1 MTSLAAKPLASKRRR
16 RWVLALAALLV
27 GAWLISAVWLRRA
40 GASPEKLGPSAF
52 FTELPL
58 LLNVAH
64 RGASAHATEHTL
76 EAYAL
81 AVSQG
86 ADVLE
91 LDLRLT
97 HDRVL
102 VVAHDANIERTAG
115 ISATIAAL
123 DWEEL
128 RRTAGERAPL
138 RLSDVFEHFPRAHY
152 NLELKAEQN
161 DAAEALARLL
171 DERQMTER
179 VLVASYHQS
188 ALSAF
193 REASGGRVATS
204 ASMRESVGFLAC
216 YLLEIHCS
224 HTFVAL
230 QLPASFPVWL
240 GGSSFHEFA
249 HAQGLK
255 VHYWTVD
262 EPEHMR
268 ALVLAGAD
276 GIMTNRPDVLAKVL
290 APLQPRYEAVSE

>member
-1 MTSLAAKPLASKRRR
+1 VTSLAARPLASKRLR
-16 RWVLALAALLV
+16 RWGWALAGLLL
-27 GAWLISAVWLRRA
+27 GAWLISGVWLRRA
-40 GASPEKLGPSAF
+40 GASLEKLGPSAF
-52 FTELPL
+52 FTELPP

-64 RGASAHATEHTL
+64 RGASARATEHTL
-76 EAYAL
+76 AAYAL
-81 AVSQG
+81 ALSQG

-97 HDRVL
+97 RDRVL
-102 VVAHDANIERTAG
+102 VVAHDANLERTAG
-115 ISATIAAL
+115 ISATISAL

-128 RRTAGERAPL
+128 QRIAGERAPL
-138 RLSDVFEHFPRAHY
+138 RLRDVFEHFPRAHY
-152 NLELKAEQN
+152 NLELKGEQS

-171 DERQMTER
+171 DEQQMTGR

-193 REASGGRVATS
+193 RAASGGRVATS

-216 YLLEIHCS
+216 YLMEIRCS
-224 HTFVAL
+224 HAFVAL
-230 QLPASFPVWL
+230 QLPASFPFWL
-240 GGSSFHEFA
+240 GGSSFHEVA

-268 ALVLAGAD
+268 ALLLAGAD
-276 GIMTNRPDVLAKVL
+276 GIMTNRPEVLAEVL
-290 APLQPRYEAVSE
+290 APLQPRPGP